1 MQQHHIH
8 PGEEAV
14 LAVLGGTPIEQAA
27 RRVPTSPGQLAE
39 AVERYRAAG
48 RTALEHPTAGWYQA
62 YVTFADYPTAARA
75 FRAHLQPALH
85 SKAVGAWWFLRKYPC
100 WRLRAQPATG
110 ASLEDSIEHTAQALD
125 SAVSWGVVKQW
136 QPTLYEPET
145 IAFGGL
151 DGMAIAHRIFHT
163 NSLGALIYDQHADDR
178 RDGLL
183 DAKTASLLVLA
194 VFLRTAGLECGEQGE
209 VWAQAEAKRALPTD
223 VPPDKFSSIVEPMRK
238 LLTLDTGPALS
249 NGPLKPL
256 RDWMAGMGSGG
267 QALKEAEN
275 AGHLWLGLRG
285 ILARHVV
292 FHWNRMGFSGRQQAI
307 WSRAAREALLGH

>member
-27 RRVPTSPGQLAE
+27 QRVPTSPGQLAE

-48 RTALEHPTAGWYQA
+48 RAALEHTTVGWYQA
-62 YVTFADYPTAARA
+62 YITFADYPTAARA
-75 FRAHLQPALH
+75 FRTYLLPALQDE
-85 SKAVGAWWFLRKYPC
+85 AVGGWWFLRKYPC
-100 WRLRAQPATG
+100 WRLRVQPAPG

-125 SAVSWGVVKQW
+125 SAVSWGVVKHW

-145 IAFGGL
+145 LAFGGL
-151 DGMAIAHRIFHT
+151 DSMAIAHQIFHT
-163 NSLGALIYDQHADDR
+163 DSLGALVYDQLADDR
-178 RDGLL
+178 MDGLP

-194 VFLRTAGLECGEQGE
+194 VLLRAAGLEWSEQGD
-209 VWAQAEAKRALPTD
+209 VWGQVEAKRELPAD
-223 VPPDKFSSIVEPMRK
+223 IPPDKLSSMVEPMRK
-238 LLTLDTGPALS
+238 LLTLDTGPALTT
-249 NGPLKPL
+249 GPLKPL

-267 QALKEAEN
+267 QALKEAAN
-275 AGHLWLGLRG
+275 AGHLGLGLRG

-292 FHWNRMGFSGRQQAI
+292 FHWNRMGFSDRQQAI
-307 WSRAAREALLGH
+307 WSRAAREALLD